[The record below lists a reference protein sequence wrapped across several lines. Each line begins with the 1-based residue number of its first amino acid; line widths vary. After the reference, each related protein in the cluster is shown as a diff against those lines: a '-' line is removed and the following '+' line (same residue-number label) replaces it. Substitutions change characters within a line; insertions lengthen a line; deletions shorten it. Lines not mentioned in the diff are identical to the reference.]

1 MKKST
6 KILSVFMSLLL
17 VFSCIPMTAMA
28 TDRDTSSLDAYLS
41 NENLAAVAE
50 TLLTDLGDRK
60 ETVVPT
66 VLNLVFQLVPDLKT
80 QAESDGLDVFN
91 ASAEDLASSLVAYLD
106 NMLEELDLNSS
117 IGSYSTL
124 IGLIGIDVS
133 DLNSVNGFMATLA
146 SLDSLLSSSGASRT
160 YGDLADLDLA
170 AIQALDNDSTDLDTI
185 YALVDFLADEDNI
198 AVIKKAVLGE
208 LDLGT
213 INGTINTF
221 ASFDIE
227 GTVNDFMGNLDVTI
241 KELIYNYLIADKV
254 EVTAEDGTVTEE
266 IETAYADSD
275 YYSFTSDELLA
286 AALIKLINGEDVS
299 QTEASAAA
307 AMTLYELIGAYADV
321 AIANYAIEPLNT
333 TVKDALTDLCDMD
346 PQLEV
351 LKDILNLDYEFTTD
365 TFNFTDMAEEG
376 LFENLNNLVCKI
388 VEVMVQP
395 EVYEE
400 LGLVEG
406 GNENITANLTSFLGY
421 VLKTLASNNGG
432 LLEFT
437 INETAYSYDF
447 SQFTE
452 ENIASQ
458 SLEDMVVAVLKLFFP
473 GWFGEDVPETIDTL
487 EEMAAY
493 AAYKAIDTWMPDDF
507 VLDSG
512 YKDLV
517 YNSDGSF
524 KDFNVDDGVWVDL
537 IGEMGM
543 DVAIYWLSGATTYE
557 IDQTTAQSLKADGWT
572 WEDFLESVV
581 DWALNYIDGVPA
593 VADVLETEVTEI
605 DGYGAWYKLNVVLN
619 ELIPLDFVNDC
630 GDETFTFDT
639 YTFLIEKAV
648 PSLFECDFEAFAD
661 ILAANDSEDNLF
673 NKSVISSTLELVD
686 GLIFAL
692 FEHTCGTTGTFE
704 KAATETR
711 DGYSGTYDT
720 ANGHYIDVTVIEA
733 TGTEEPTTE
742 PATEEPTTEEPTMEP
757 TDEPTTE
764 PATDEPTTEPSGSD
778 VMKGDVNGDGKVSA
792 ADARSALRIAASLD
806 EATDDALAAGDLD
819 GNGKI
824 TAAEARRILRVA
836 ASLDTFDD

>member
-60 ETVVPT
+60 ETLVPT

-91 ASAEDLASSLVAYLD
+91 ASAEDLASSLVTYLD
-106 NMLEELDLNSS
+106 KVLEDANLNSY
-117 IGSYSTL
+117 IEDYSFL
-124 IGLIGIDVS
+124 LGLIGFSNI
-133 DLNSVNGFMATLA
+133 DLNSVDGIMGTLVALDKFINGNT
-146 SLDSLLSSSGASRT
+146 RT
-160 YGDLADLDLA
+160 YGDLGNLDFTAITDLD
-170 AIQALDNDSTDLDTI
+170 DSSSDLDTI
-185 YALVDFLADEDNI
+185 YALFDFLSNDDNI
-198 AVIKKAVLGE
+198 AVIKTVLLGE
-208 LDLGT
+208 LSLGNLNST
-213 INGTINTF
+213 IKLAGYDVE
-221 ASFDIE
+221 AL
-227 GTVNDFMGNLDVTI
+227 VNDMMGNLDVTI

-692 FEHTCGTTGTFE
+692 FEHTCGATGTFE

-742 PATEEPTTEEPTMEP
+742 PATEEPTTEEPTTEP
-757 TDEPTTE
+757 TDQPTTE
-764 PATDEPTTEPSGSD
+764 PAPD
-778 VMKGDVNGDGKVSA
+778 
-792 ADARSALRIAASLD
+792 
-806 EATDDALAAGDLD
+806 
-819 GNGKI
+819 
-824 TAAEARRILRVA
+824 
-836 ASLDTFDD
+836 